1 MGDTGMSKSKTY
13 TYELPSGATI
23 YIESEDTGERGARD
37 VSMEKAKEWLLSEVL
52 QPIGEVAQVVF
63 EAVKSKISQP
73 DQITLEFGATLK
85 GGTHLFL
92 VSGNTEA
99 TFKVTLSWKKAQ

>member
-1 MGDTGMSKSKTY
+1 MSKSKTY
-13 TYELPSGATI
+13 TYELPSGAAI

-37 VSMEKAKEWLLSEVL
+37 VSLEETKEWLLGQVL

-63 EAVKSKISQP
+63 EAVKSKVSQP
-73 DQITLEFGATLK
+73 DQITLEFGAALK
-85 GGTHLFL
+85 GGTRLFL
-92 VSGNTEA
+92 VSGNAEA